1 MSDIS
6 AEKGLIVPL
15 FFVSRMLTG
24 EYAER
29 FDASMLGW
37 QDFYTEIQKLDD
49 DEFAKRTA
57 KSRRDVASLLDGLLG
72 GYFAIRYDEGSE
84 TSLAFSKLITES
96 EGLGCNEL
104 PLIDS
109 VLTEALGKNNIPS
122 LSRVIFLEYSVYGD
136 PWDIEGIRT
145 AFNAISAI
153 ISYDEYMD
161 KIQNE
166 PCFVFNEKECFRV
179 SLSAKGKRF
188 KELLGTPTIE
198 TSYWPV
204 NSF

>member
-37 QDFYTEIQKLDD
+37 LDFYTEIQKLDD

-57 KSRRDVASLLDGLLG
+57 KSRRDVAYLLDGLLG
-72 GYFAIRYDEGSE
+72 GYFAIRYDEGLE

-96 EGLGCNEL
+96 DGLGCYEL
-104 PLIDS
+104 ALIDS

-136 PWDIEGIRT
+136 PWDIEGIRN
-145 AFNAISAI
+145 AFDAVSAI
-153 ISYDEYMD
+153 MSYDEYMD

-188 KELLGTPTIE
+188 KELLGIPTIE